1 VNDPK
6 FLNSLPKLIIVS
18 ELLNIEIDAN
28 NLEKLVK
35 VSNGAIQGSFAN
47 CNISLGLDLFNEGIT
62 EYI

>member
-1 VNDPK
+1 
-6 FLNSLPKLIIVS
+6 VS

-47 CNISLGLDLFNEGIT
+47 YNISVDLDLFNGGII

>member
-1 VNDPK
+1 MNDPK

-35 VSNGAIQGSFAN
+35 ASNDIAV
-47 CNISLGLDLFNEGIT
+47 DLSIGIT
-62 EYI
+62 KGENLVMIKLRR

>member
-35 VSNGAIQGSFAN
+35 VSNGAIQDSFAN
-47 CNISLGLDLFNEGIT
+47 CNISVDLDLFN
-62 EYI
+62 

>member
-35 VSNGAIQGSFAN
+35 VSNDITV
-47 CNISLGLDLFNEGIT
+47 DLSIGIT
-62 EYI
+62 KIGG

>member
-35 VSNGAIQGSFAN
+35 VSNGAIHDSFAN
-47 CNISLGLDLFNEGIT
+47 CNISVDLDLFN
-62 EYI
+62 

>member
-47 CNISLGLDLFNEGIT
+47 YNISVDLDLFNGGII